1 MHSVVPNLTEQDCVV
16 LDSTAVSCSGLDGT
30 GLGWAVRIALLCT
43 ALYWTR
49 LDFCWPIWT
58 WAMLDINVLSWK
70 GMYGI
75 GWERTELNGTG
86 VDWTDTDFTRWTG
99 QEYTSAEWTGL
110 DWVGQHFRGL
120 NWMALHFT
128 GQECLS
134 LSLNSPDFTRLHH
147 STLDWTGKYHTGQ
160 SAHCTSLDWSAP
172 NCIARFQMK
181 LI

>member
-1 MHSVVPNLTEQDCVV
+1 MYLAGRECMELDENEQNWTGREWIGRTQTS
-16 LDSTAVSCSGLDGT
+16 LGGLD
-30 GLGWAVRIALLCT
+30 
-43 ALYWTR
+43 
-49 LDFCWPIWT
+49 
-58 WAMLDINVLSWK
+58 
-70 GMYGI
+70 
-75 GWERTELNGTG
+75 
-86 VDWTDTDFTRWTG
+86 TG

-110 DWVGQHFRGL
+110 DWVWQHFRGL

-134 LSLNSPDFTRLHH
+134 LSLNSPDFTRLHY

-181 LI
+181 LTKTVLHCTWMYSTGLDYTGELCTALEVT